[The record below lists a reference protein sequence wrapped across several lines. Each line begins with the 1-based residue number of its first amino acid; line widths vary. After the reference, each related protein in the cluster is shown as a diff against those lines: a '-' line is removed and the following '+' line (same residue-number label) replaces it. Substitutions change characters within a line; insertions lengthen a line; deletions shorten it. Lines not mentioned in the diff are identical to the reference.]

1 MKNTDAFELLEK
13 GIKNLANQDN
23 WLNHLK
29 TQAVFHAYSFNNT
42 CLIINQCPEAS
53 SVAGFHA
60 WKKLNRTVKKGE
72 KGIRILAPMVHK
84 EAEDP
89 EAVRVSFRSVAV
101 FDVSQTEGEPLPE
114 IVNRLEGDDNGVLDA
129 LKGFAASK
137 GFRVVEADLGETNGS
152 CSYRSPITITL
163 NPNRS
168 LLQQAKTLA
177 HELGHALLHCGEN
190 YTGHDAK
197 SAMELEAESVAFIVL
212 QHFGVDSGDYSFG
225 YISHWVATGTD
236 LEPVI
241 AQLKESGVK
250 IQKATNEIIN
260 AIASFLPETIASSD
274 TLVSIPKPQENDDDD
289 VVQLDIAEILAA
301 RRELANCSIDSK
313 QDKVLALASS

>member
-1 MKNTDAFELLEK
+1 MKNTDALELLEQ

-29 TQAVFHAYSFNNT
+29 TQAVFHSYSFNNT

-53 SVAGFHA
+53 SVAGFNA

-84 EAEDP
+84 KTEDP
-89 EAVRVSFRSVAV
+89 DAVKVSFRSVAV

-114 IVNRLEGDDNGVLDA
+114 IVNRLEGDDNGVLGA
-129 LKGFAASK
+129 LKGFAISK
-137 GFRVVEADLGETNGS
+137 GFSVVEEDMGETNGS
-152 CSYRSPITITL
+152 CCSYRSPITITL

-190 YTGHDAK
+190 YTGHDVK

-225 YISHWVATGTD
+225 YISHWVATGAD

-241 AQLKESGVK
+241 SQLKQSGVR

-260 AIASFLPETIASSD
+260 AIDSSKSKVINND
-274 TLVSIPKPQENDDDD
+274 TNAIVVDNDDDVFQID
-289 VVQLDIAEILAA
+289 LAEFLAA
-301 RRELANCSIDSK
+301 RREMANCSIDTQ
-313 QDKVLALASS
+313 QDRVLALASN

>member
-1 MKNTDAFELLEK
+1 MKNNAPLELLEQ

-29 TQAVFHAYSFNNT
+29 TQAIFHSYSFNNT
-42 CLIINQCPEAS
+42 CLIVNQCPEAS
-53 SVAGFHA
+53 RVAGFHA
-60 WKKLNRTVKKGE
+60 WKKLNRSVKKGE
-72 KGIRILAPMVHK
+72 KAIRILAPMVYK
-84 EAEDP
+84 DAEDP
-89 EAVRVSFRSVAV
+89 EAVRVLFKSVSV

-114 IVNRLEGDDNGVLDA
+114 IVTHLEGDDQGLLQA
-129 LKGFAASK
+129 LKEFASNK
-137 GFRVVEADLGETNGS
+137 GFWVLAEDMGETNGT

-212 QHFGVDSGDYSFG
+212 QHFGLDSGDYSFG
-225 YISHWVATGTD
+225 YISHWAATGD
-236 LEPVI
+236 DVEPVI
-241 AQLKESGVK
+241 AQLKQSGVS
-250 IQKATNEIIN
+250 IQKAVNEIITGIN
-260 AIASFLPETIASSD
+260 D
-274 TLVSIPKPQENDDDD
+274 RLVSLPVDDDDD
-289 VVQLDIAEILAA
+289 VFQLDVNEILAA
-301 RRELANCSIDSK
+301 RQELANSSTNIDE
-313 QDKVLALASS
+313 VAA

>member
-1 MKNTDAFELLEK
+1 VKPFTPVTGFFFLGSINHPQSRQSPTDLKL
-13 GIKNLANQDN
+13 IKPPN
-23 WLNHLK
+23 NHPSK
-29 TQAVFHAYSFNNT
+29 S
-42 CLIINQCPEAS
+42 
-53 SVAGFHA
+53 
-60 WKKLNRTVKKGE
+60 
-72 KGIRILAPMVHK
+72 IR
-84 EAEDP
+84 
-89 EAVRVSFRSVAV
+89 
-101 FDVSQTEGEPLPE
+101 
-114 IVNRLEGDDNGVLDA
+114 
-129 LKGFAASK
+129 
-137 GFRVVEADLGETNGS
+137 S

-163 NPNRS
+163 NPNQS

-190 YTGHDAK
+190 YTGHDVK

-260 AIASFLPETIASSD
+260 AIDSFTPKAIASSD
-274 TLVSIPKPQENDDDD
+274 TLVATPKTQENDDD
-289 VVQLDIAEILAA
+289 VFQLDIAEILAA
-301 RRELANCSIDSK
+301 RREMVA
-313 QDKVLALASS
+313 A

>member
-1 MKNTDAFELLEK
+1 MKNTDALELLEQ

-29 TQAVFHAYSFNNT
+29 TQAVFHSYSFNNT

-53 SVAGFHA
+53 SVAGFNA

-72 KGIRILAPMVHK
+72 KGIRILAPMVYK

-89 EAVRVSFRSVAV
+89 EATRVFFRSVAV

-129 LKGFAASK
+129 LKGFAISK
-137 GFRVVEADLGETNGS
+137 GFNVVEEDMGETNGS

-225 YISHWVATGTD
+225 YISHWVTSGTD

-250 IQKATNEIIN
+250 IQKATNEIIGAIDSFTPK
-260 AIASFLPETIASSD
+260 AIANN
-274 TLVSIPKPQENDDDD
+274 LVSLPVDDDIF
-289 VVQLDIAEILAA
+289 QLNADEILAA
-301 RRELANCSIDSK
+301 RGELVA
-313 QDKVLALASS
+313 A

>member
-1 MKNTDAFELLEK
+1 MKNTDALELLEQ

-29 TQAVFHAYSFNNT
+29 TQAVFHCYSFNNC

-53 SVAGFHA
+53 SVAGFNA

-84 EAEDP
+84 ETDEPDS
-89 EAVRVSFRSVAV
+89 VRVSFRSVAV

-114 IVNRLEGDDNGVLDA
+114 IATRLEGDDHGVLNA
-129 LKGFAASK
+129 LKEFATSK
-137 GFRVVEADLGETNGS
+137 GFRVVAEDMGETNGS
-152 CSYRSPITITL
+152 CSYKSPITITL

-225 YISHWVATGTD
+225 YISHWVASGTD

-241 AQLKESGVK
+241 AQLKQSGVK
-250 IQKATNEIIN
+250 IQKATNEIIGAIDSLELRVINNDLN
-260 AIASFLPETIASSD
+260 AIVVD
-274 TLVSIPKPQENDDDD
+274 NDDDVFQID
-289 VVQLDIAEILAA
+289 LAEFLAA
-301 RRELANCSIDSK
+301 RREMANCSIDAQ
-313 QDKVLALASS
+313 QDKVLALASN

>member
-1 MKNTDAFELLEK
+1 MKNNPALELLEQ

-29 TQAVFHAYSFNNT
+29 TQSLFHSYSFNNT
-42 CLIINQCPEAS
+42 CLIIQQCPDAS
-53 SVAGFHA
+53 RVAGFHA
-60 WKKLNRTVKKGE
+60 WKKLNRSVKKGE
-72 KGIRILAPMVHK
+72 KGIRILAPMTYK
-84 EAEDP
+84 DAEDP
-89 EAVRVSFRSVAV
+89 EATRVSFRSVAV

-114 IVNRLEGDDNGVLDA
+114 IVTHLEGDDQGLLQA
-129 LKGFAASK
+129 LKEFASNK
-137 GFRVVEADLGETNGS
+137 GFWVLAEDMGETNGT

-212 QHFGVDSGDYSFG
+212 QHFGLDSGDYSFG
-225 YISHWVATGTD
+225 YISHWVASGAD

-241 AQLKESGVK
+241 AQLRESGVK
-250 IQKATNEIIN
+250 IQKATNEIIS
-260 AIASFLPETIASSD
+260 AIDSFTPKLIDDS
-274 TLVSIPKPQENDDDD
+274 LVSSPVDDDD
-289 VVQLDIAEILAA
+289 IFQLDLSEILAA
-301 RRELANCSIDSK
+301 RRELVA
-313 QDKVLALASS
+313 V

>member
-1 MKNTDAFELLEK
+1 MKNTDALELLEQ

-29 TQAVFHAYSFNNT
+29 TQAVFHSYSFNNT

-53 SVAGFHA
+53 SVAGFNA

-72 KGIRILAPMVHK
+72 KGIRILAPRVHK
-84 EAEDP
+84 ETEDS
-89 EAVRVSFRSVAV
+89 EATRVSFRSVAV
-101 FDVSQTEGEPLPE
+101 FDVSQTEGEPLPK

-129 LKGFAASK
+129 LKGFAISK
-137 GFRVVEADLGETNGS
+137 GFNVVEEDMGETKGS

-197 SAMELEAESVAFIVL
+197 SVMELEAESVAFIVL

-225 YISHWVATGTD
+225 YISHWVASGSND

-241 AQLKESGVK
+241 AQLKQSGVK

-260 AIASFLPETIASSD
+260 AIDSSKSK
-274 TLVSIPKPQENDDDD
+274 VINNDLNAIVVDNDND
-289 VVQLDIAEILAA
+289 VFQIDLAEFLAA
-301 RRELANCSIDSK
+301 RREMANCSIDAQ
-313 QDKVLALASS
+313 QDRVLALANN